1 MKKQLILPSKRL
13 RSEILMKI
21 EDIAS
26 FLAAISDKKGNET
39 IKPGLF
45 SGYAGV
51 ALFLFYYS
59 RFKKDTCIADVAMN
73 YLENTV
79 TSIERVHYGIIFVVE
94 LAVYAGVYSI

>member
-79 TSIERVHYGIIFVVE
+79 TSTESALRHNFCGGIS
-94 LAVYAGVYSI
+94 GVCWCIQHL